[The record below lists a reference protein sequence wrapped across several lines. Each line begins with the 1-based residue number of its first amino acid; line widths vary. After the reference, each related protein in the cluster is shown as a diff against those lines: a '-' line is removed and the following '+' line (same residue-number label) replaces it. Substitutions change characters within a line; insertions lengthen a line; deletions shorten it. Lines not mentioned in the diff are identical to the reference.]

1 MTQRN
6 RISRTAIVL
15 ALLAIS
21 SVVLWRYL
29 ALWWYHA
36 YILEHY
42 STEIA
47 QLETAMQQWPAD
59 LLQDDAYERKQ
70 TLRAELKQTF
80 SSGDFY
86 YAGWSYD
93 SHHGAQGTGLPGG
106 GFSSSPWVSSIGVHR
121 DSLYFGKSFEGAPLL
136 VYQKSLPKN
145 RVMRHIVVVL
155 YRDKV
160 DQSMKANRNA
170 VSARSSGQL
179 TSIDPDAGQYR

>member
-1 MTQRN
+1 MAQRN

-29 ALWWYHA
+29 ALWSYHA

-59 LLQDDAYERKQ
+59 PLQDDAYERKQ
-70 TLRAELKQTF
+70 TLRVELEQTF
-80 SSGDFY
+80 GSGDFY
-86 YAGWSYD
+86 HAGWSYD

-106 GFSSSPWVSSIGVHR
+106 GYSRNPWVPSIGVHR
-121 DSLYFGKSFEGAPLL
+121 DSLCFGKSFDGAPLL
-136 VYQKSLPKN
+136 VYHKSLPGN

-160 DQSMKANRNA
+160 DQSMKANR
-170 VSARSSGQL
+170 SQSEGRQ
-179 TSIDPDAGQYR
+179 P